1 MSTGINWTDE
11 TWNPLVGCKAVS
23 LGCDNCY
30 AAREASGRLSG
41 HPLYAGLATDGVFGG
56 EVRLIPERLDQPLR
70 WKRPRKIF
78 VNSMSDLFHPDVPD
92 EFVAEVFAVM
102 ALAARHTFQV
112 LTKRPQRMASLL
124 SSSMF
129 ADLVTEAV
137 RGRDSSFLGSL
148 VWPLGNVWLGTS
160 IESNRYVWRADHLRK
175 TPAAIRFLSCEPLL
189 GPLPD
194 LDLTGIDWVIVGGES
209 GPGARSMHPQ
219 WIRDIRDRCLKN
231 LCENCQGSK
240 LRGSM
245 GLDGCVCGNSPS
257 GDETHRPGRRPVAF
271 LLKQWGEWAPGHGS
285 TSGSTLTGN
294 LRVAAPWS
302 YFDYDGVERGTN
314 ELNSF
319 RIPADWAKMAR
330 VGKRSAGRELDEQ
343 VWDQYPWPSQR

>member
-148 VWPLGNVWLGTS
+148 VWPLGNVCHQLLTTRS
-160 IESNRYVWRADHLRK
+160 RTTAQLLITHLRLHRGQVR
-175 TPAAIRFLSCEPLL
+175 PNEPRK
-189 GPLPD
+189 D
-194 LDLTGIDWVIVGGES
+194 
-209 GPGARSMHPQ
+209 
-219 WIRDIRDRCLKN
+219 N
-231 LCENCQGSK
+231 
-240 LRGSM
+240 
-245 GLDGCVCGNSPS
+245 
-257 GDETHRPGRRPVAF
+257 
-271 LLKQWGEWAPGHGS
+271 
-285 TSGSTLTGN
+285 
-294 LRVAAPWS
+294 
-302 YFDYDGVERGTN
+302 
-314 ELNSF
+314 
-319 RIPADWAKMAR
+319 
-330 VGKRSAGRELDEQ
+330 
-343 VWDQYPWPSQR
+343 